1 MRLHLVQR
9 LVLGRHVIGGVA
21 APSAGSGGSGG
32 TVLAAAAASGD
43 RPGLGGGRKPRGLV
57 SASRALPLCAEAL
70 RASDAEVRQA
80 ATELLVLCH
89 ARPRTAPRAAEAA
102 ATDAGGLLARSRSI
116 SPRRGGNSRERALET
131 VRAPGAVRARGAARA
146 RRAGAASLLTLGNIM
161 NRPDTAVGRGGI
173 GGGGG
178 IRLLPPGHAAA
189 SGGGGM
195 VQARQASADIEAR
208 LVRTSH

>member
-43 RPGLGGGRKPRGLV
+43 RHGLGGGRKPRGLV

-89 ARPRTAPRAAEAA
+89 AASPDDAEAWLRLQPPMPA
-102 ATDAGGLLARSRSI
+102 ELLAQLEEHLSEA
-116 SPRRGGNSRERALET
+116 RRKL
-131 VRAPGAVRARGAARA
+131 ARA
-146 RRAGAASLLTLGNIM
+146 SFGS
-161 NRPDTAVGRGGI
+161 RPGTEPSGHGE
-173 GGGGG
+173 
-178 IRLLPPGHAAA
+178 PPGH
-189 SGGGGM
+189 GGHG
-195 VQARQASADIEAR
+195 RR
-208 LVRTSH
+208 